1 MKWQFFCR
9 EMNAGNVYHLKND
22 YGFKALI
29 VAINAFKKYG
39 IFIKEEKKRME
50 CERASILSDD
60 YKI

>member
-1 MKWQFFCR
+1 
-9 EMNAGNVYHLKND
+9 MNAGNVYHLKND

-60 YKI
+60 YKV